1 MQRLARLTSSRRS
14 QAAWSPGRRPQ
25 AQPESLPA
33 EQLTCQQPEPQ
44 EPLPAAEPRE
54 AEEEYCRRVFRH
66 RRRAPERAQQRR

>member
-14 QAAWSPGRRPQ
+14 QAAWSPARRRQ
-25 AQPESLPA
+25 VQPESLPA
-33 EQLTCQQPEPQ
+33 EPLTCQPEPQ